1 MKPYL
6 SEEDYK
12 YYESALSQNKAGLF
26 GLDSKIFP
34 KMFGYKDEKD
44 YYLKNSLIHNG
55 LHKIRV
61 PTFAIGA
68 RDDQCAGD

>member
-12 YYESALSQNKAGLF
+12 YYESVLSQNKAGLF
-26 GLDSKIFP
+26 GLDSKIFT

-44 YYLKNSLIHNG
+44 YYM
-55 LHKIRV
+55 
-61 PTFAIGA
+61 
-68 RDDQCAGD
+68 